1 MIALKR
7 LAAHSV
13 SPGSREEFEGKFLYT
28 FSPSSVITRS
38 SPWRYGRVVSKLC
51 HRCWF
56 SLVTNRQHKNKQLF
70 SPSTWYWENVVR
82 DVMHFPI
89 SQLIN
94 CRHISLF
101 FPLQH
106 MRCWDAVTTQR
117 TTISHLI
124 LTETVRKFLDDRE
137 GIELH
142 SRLKLEM
149 FFITF
154 HNERSFPHMHIKIN
168 YPLWGRL
175 SNGTIYDLGARHMA
189 VNQFTRKLYFLCDE
203 KLLSCTEIF
212 FPLFLLIC
220 TFSSNGARTKTGT
233 EK

>member
-1 MIALKR
+1 MSSAMWCIFQFLNS
-7 LAAHSV
+7 LTAAIY
-13 SPGSREEFEGKFLYT
+13 L
-28 FSPSSVITRS
+28 SS
-38 SPWRYGRVVSKLC
+38 
-51 HRCWF
+51 F
-56 SLVTNRQHKNKQLF
+56 
-70 SPSTWYWENVVR
+70 
-82 DVMHFPI
+82 HFNI
-89 SQLIN
+89 
-94 CRHISLF
+94 CDA
-101 FPLQH
+101 
-106 MRCWDAVTTQR
+106 DAVTTQR
-117 TTISHLI
+117 TRISHLI

-154 HNERSFPHMHIKIN
+154 LHNERSFPHMHIKIN

-203 KLLSCTEIF
+203 KLLSCTENF